1 VFGVAHVKFERARSI
16 HLQASNHRG
25 PAAAGASPVSVL
37 TSTQQ
42 GATASRADRQIF
54 PRSTDSPAP
63 EKKKKT
69 RSSRTTDSSRVAS
82 PAYSFG
88 PGVATATRSRAAP
101 RSTTRPPTQ
110 TCYIKKKKKKT
121 ERAFTSVPLAWPRPL
136 FQRSPPLCT
145 SPAYRC
151 PSRPWPP
158 SGRPAPA
165 AAAARVPSRP
175 ALTVSAFVSA
185 RSVKL

>member
-1 VFGVAHVKFERARSI
+1 VKFERARSI

-54 PRSTDSPAP
+54 RRSTDSPAQA
-63 EKKKKT
+63 KKKKNT
-69 RSSRTTDSSRVAS
+69 VEPHDRQFARRLPRILFWPGRCHGYPIARRATEHHTTPDANLLHKEKEKQNEPSL
-82 PAYSFG
+82 PF
-88 PGVATATRSRAAP
+88 PWP
-101 RSTTRPPTQ
+101 
-110 TCYIKKKKKKT
+110 
-121 ERAFTSVPLAWPRPL
+121 AWPRPL

>member
-1 VFGVAHVKFERARSI
+1 VKFERARSI

-54 PRSTDSPAP
+54 RRSADSPAQAKK
-63 EKKKKT
+63 KKKKT
-69 RSSRTTDSSRVAS
+69 WPSRTTCCWRVAS

-101 RSTTRPPTQ
+101 RSTTRSPTQ
-110 TCYIKKKKKKT
+110 TCYTKKKKN
-121 ERAFTSVPLAWPRPL
+121 RTSLH
-136 FQRSPPLCT
+136 FRSP
-145 SPAYRC
+145 
-151 PSRPWPP
+151 
-158 SGRPAPA
+158 GRPGPVLCSSV
-165 AAAARVPSRP
+165 RRR
-175 ALTVSAFVSA
+175 SA
-185 RSVKL
+185 RALPTDVRRVRGRPPDGRLRPPPRRGFPADRP